1 MKKLTL
7 LRYLILGVAVVLC
20 ACSKRSVDPFIGTGA
35 HGHTFPGA
43 TLPFGMV
50 QLSPDNGRPVEGMSG
65 WDWCSGYHYTSNI
78 ITGFSHTHLSG
89 TGIGDLCD
97 LLLAP
102 RTGRLADD
110 AFLGKKIQDSA
121 LVFSHDDEVAT
132 PGYYRVNFRED
143 GINAELTTMLRVG
156 MHRYKFPV
164 DKPASLVLD
173 LGYAV
178 NWDRAVDTGVKQ
190 VEQTLFTGHRHS
202 KGWAPDQ
209 KLFFAMY
216 LDRNPD
222 EVRYVKDG
230 QLVQDVLEDG
240 IQGTDIRLLLTF
252 QNGGQVQ
259 VKVGLS
265 SVDEQG
271 AINNVQKE
279 INHWQFDRVR
289 RLASSAW
296 DQVLGRIQATHLSES
311 DAKIFDTALYHAS
324 IAPNTFSDADGRYR
338 GVNGN
343 IHTAEDYVYC
353 STFSLW
359 DTFRASH
366 SLFTLYAAE
375 AVDGFVKAM
384 LAFNQQ
390 KGQLPNWALW
400 NNESHCMIGYHA
412 VPVMVDAYFKGLTT
426 ASGEEILAACVAM
439 ADRDVEGLKSYKALG
454 YVDAATENESC
465 AKTLEYAYDD
475 SCIARLA
482 EKLGDVEIAERF
494 RNRAMSFRNVFD
506 PQTQF
511 MRGRDAKGAWVE
523 PFDPI
528 ASDHRSSPYCEGN
541 AWQWAWFVPHAP
553 SALVDMFG
561 GSENFV
567 SKLDTLFTMPS
578 DLSGDNVSPDISGM
592 IGQYAQGNEPSHHTA
607 YMYVWSDQPW
617 KTQER
622 VRQIMEELY
631 LAGPEGLCGNDD
643 CGQMSSWYVFSAL
656 GFYPVDPASGIYV
669 FGSPRV
675 KSAKLSLQG
684 GKSLEIIAKNQSNEN
699 KYIQSVTWNGKPL
712 NRHYIKHEEIAQGGK
727 LVFTM
732 GPAINENSVNWE
744 VPPGF

>member
-173 LGYAV
+173 LGYAI